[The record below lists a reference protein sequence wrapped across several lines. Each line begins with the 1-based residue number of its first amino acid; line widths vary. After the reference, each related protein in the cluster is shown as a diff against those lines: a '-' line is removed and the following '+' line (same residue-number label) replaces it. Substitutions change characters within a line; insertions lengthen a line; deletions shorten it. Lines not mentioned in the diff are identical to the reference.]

1 MLSGANPG
9 LLSVHCDIVAR
20 DLYSVRAAEVWDL
33 EFELDENLHFEE
45 RAWDSG
51 RQKVLQGHIER
62 EGDKNDPHFGSSCSN
77 RCLQIGANHRPDPVD
92 LSGLD
97 KFIHRDFPSIPS

>member
-1 MLSGANPG
+1 MLDRANGSEFKFRKGTKQYVLIIDEINRGNISKILGELITLIEPDKRLGRGLPSRGYEGAE
-9 LLSVHCDIVAR
+9 SR
-20 DLYSVRAAEVWDL
+20 
-33 EFELDENLHFEE
+33 
-45 RAWDSG
+45 
-51 RQKVLQGHIER
+51 
-62 EGDKNDPHFGSSCSN
+62 NDPNFGSSCSN